1 MKVRITSTKFV
12 NGATSKSSDNYDDD
26 AWIRKILEFEAIKGS
41 STGDGLSNWGYNA
54 PIGFK
59 VDVDPNSKNYKK
71 VVDKKTGALYHNTGV
86 FDDAPKTI
94 DEAVDRYKTE
104 YLPLVSQY
112 PAGVRERIGD
122 YIYNTGRKP
131 EDLLLYTAG
140 KIDLPTINSNKDN
153 NPTWQAN
160 KDEIQKQLASP
171 DFINKLD
178 TSKHDVYKTTN
189 QVNGKANPSY
199 DKSWKYRLNMFSPVS
214 KKEEETNYNNNN
226 NNMNDVNPIITKSGL
241 QAKDNLHKGD
251 KAYWTA
257 AYQELND
264 KLIEEGKPGF
274 DVSKMNAESYQ
285 NTLAKDFPE
294 LLLLRIKDGSI
305 PLNNKHRKELGID
318 ATSYLQLNK
327 EQRSKIKDPDLIS
340 GFTDKLPGFRKVNLS
355 ADKFR
360 ELVNSAEFK
369 AKTPEEQQAILTEGN
384 KYSLDNSDPSKNN
397 YKKQALPF
405 QQTIPELAGFASALN
420 TYNYQTPD
428 YTHWEVTPNKLN
440 IQPQLQSID
449 SSLNAVNATTT
460 GNPQV
465 DYARKV
471 GAFTQGLAAKQ
482 QPFSNKQNY
491 DSTVEFEAQK
501 INNPARTQEQYYDVN
516 AMNTIYNEY
525 MPEAKDAASTERIK
539 AISSLSKK
547 YALNEAN
554 ESKKKLMLDN
564 FYKNVR
570 VGKDGYLEMIDKYN
584 LPEEYYKEDAVVPPT
599 LPTTAMVKPIS
610 GFTAS
615 PNNKMPFT
623 VANPNAPAPPT
634 YFNNR
639 RPTTLNKPVIL
650 NKPGYVKPKGSP
662 MILDDTTPMFV
673 GGGRVRRK

>member
-1 MKVRITSTKFV
+1 MKVKIISTTNFV
-12 NGATSKSSDNYDDD
+12 GGGKS
-26 AWIRKILEFEAIKGS
+26 G
-41 STGDGLSNWGYNA
+41 
-54 PIGFK
+54 
-59 VDVDPNSKNYKK
+59 KK
-71 VVDKKTGALYHNTGV
+71 QR
-86 FDDAPKTI
+86 FDDWYNKLK
-94 DEAVDRYKTE
+94 EAGYDGPQNPREMQQWMIATPERKADVVEWMRQN
-104 YLPLVSQY
+104 PPVSQT
-112 PAGVRERIGD
+112 
-122 YIYNTGRKP
+122 NKGRKAYGAKKWEDYTP
-131 EDLLLYTAG
+131 DEYVNAFTDDLFEYNNPVPGNKNNKFEDL
-140 KIDLPTINSNKDN
+140 I
-153 NPTWQAN
+153 
-160 KDEIQKQLASP
+160 
-171 DFINKLD
+171 
-178 TSKHDVYKTTN
+178 
-189 QVNGKANPSY
+189 
-199 DKSWKYRLNMFSPVS
+199 
-214 KKEEETNYNNNN
+214 
-226 NNMNDVNPIITKSGL
+226 
-241 QAKDNLHKGD
+241 
-251 KAYWTA
+251 
-257 AYQELND
+257 
-264 KLIEEGKPGF
+264 
-274 DVSKMNAESYQ
+274 
-285 NTLAKDFPE
+285 
-294 LLLLRIKDGSI
+294 
-305 PLNNKHRKELGID
+305 
-318 ATSYLQLNK
+318 
-327 EQRSKIKDPDLIS
+327 
-340 GFTDKLPGFRKVNLS
+340 
-355 ADKFR
+355 
-360 ELVNSAEFK
+360 NSAEFK

-482 QPFSNKQNY
+482 QAFGNKQNY
-491 DSTVEFEAQK
+491 DSTQEYEAQK
-501 INNPARTQEQYYDVN
+501 INNLARTQEQNYDVN